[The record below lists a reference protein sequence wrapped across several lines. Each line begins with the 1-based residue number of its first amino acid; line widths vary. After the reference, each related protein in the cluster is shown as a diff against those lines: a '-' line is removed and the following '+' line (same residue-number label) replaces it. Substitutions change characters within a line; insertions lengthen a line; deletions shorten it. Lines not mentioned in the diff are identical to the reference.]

1 MSRVNCQ
8 ANGLEG
14 RYARGR
20 GSVVGFGLL
29 ALTNQGRVLAVGWV
43 IVCLFLV
50 GSKLGVVRKRR
61 NSQYGGGNGRS
72 KF

>member
-8 ANGLEG
+8 ANGLKG

-20 GSVVGFGLL
+20 GLL
-29 ALTNQGRVLAVGWV
+29 ALADQGRVFAIGWV
-43 IVCLFLV
+43 IIGLLFIGRTLGIV
-50 GSKLGVVRKRR
+50 GKCRDSRHGRV
-61 NSQYGGGNGRS
+61 NGRS